1 MRAVHAQRWATVE
14 KTSMI
19 NKLKV
24 PLVFIAGLILGVIVT
39 FVIAGK
45 ANQRLWARCVSTG
58 VMEQAFIATELR
70 THRQD
75 DLLQRAEAN
84 LVPAVLAIHQHKE
97 LRSVPESDSALR
109 AVKDFYEMNGVPIPQ
124 DIAGILNEL
133 PARAH

>member
-1 MRAVHAQRWATVE
+1 
-14 KTSMI
+14 MI

-24 PLVFIAGLILGVIVT
+24 PLVFVAGLILGAIVT

-45 ANQRLWARCVSTG
+45 ANQRLWAQCVTTG

-75 DLLQRAEAN
+75 DLQKRAEAN

-97 LRSVPESDSALR
+97 LQSLPESHSALH

-124 DIAGILNEL
+124 EIAGILNGL

>member
-1 MRAVHAQRWATVE
+1 
-14 KTSMI
+14 MI